1 MRLALVALFFVACDP
16 TEQATDPDLSRY
28 ALQAD
33 LDAALVEI
41 DELREQVATMEGQA
55 ASTPVVTTSACTP
68 LADSGTGQALVTIS
82 GAATLLSAQI
92 CVPYEPEESTAYE
105 ICETVSG
112 TSSTTP
118 EATTL
123 ATVAD
128 ERCDDDLL
136 AYGKFV
142 YLPATE

>member
-1 MRLALVALFFVACDP
+1 MRLALAALFLIACDP
-16 TEQATDPDLSRY
+16 ETQEGADPDLSRY

-41 DELREQVATMEGQA
+41 DELREQVAAMEGQA
-55 ASTPVVTTSACTP
+55 AGAPVVATGSC
-68 LADSGTGQALVTIS
+68 SGDGATGRAVIEVS
-82 GAATLLSAQI
+82 GAVALLSVQI

-123 ATVAD
+123 ATIAD

-142 YLPATE
+142 YLPAAE